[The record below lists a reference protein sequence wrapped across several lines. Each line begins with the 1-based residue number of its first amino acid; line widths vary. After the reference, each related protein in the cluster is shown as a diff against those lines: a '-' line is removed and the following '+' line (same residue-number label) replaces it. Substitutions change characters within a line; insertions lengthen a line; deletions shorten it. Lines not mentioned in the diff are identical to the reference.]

1 MRLHSKNLVMVEVID
16 NFLPLYQFNQ
26 IQSCILDTYFNWYFD
41 NGILGEDI
49 PPGFYQ
55 FTHGFSSNYGNNL
68 TTLNSLV
75 NKADSNLS
83 PLLEFCI
90 NKIGVNRLIR
100 VKANLNPR
108 TVFHRNGGYH
118 LDQINNPSIKVAILY
133 INTNNGCTK
142 IKGYGKVKCVANR
155 LVKFHSSVEHAG
167 ISCTD
172 EKRKVV
178 LNFNYE

>member
-16 NFLPLYQFNQ
+16 NFLPPYQFNQ
-26 IQSCILDTYFNWYFD
+26 IQSCILHQYFD
-41 NGILGEDI
+41 WYYNNGIVTANDNPRGT
-49 PPGFYQ
+49 YQ
-55 FTHGFSSNYGNNL
+55 FVHGFFD
-68 TTLNSLV
+68 NSEVVDSPNFSLIQICV
-75 NKADSNLS
+75 NKLD
-83 PLLEFCI
+83 C
-90 NKIGVNRLIR
+90 NKLYKSKV
-100 VKANLNPR
+100 NLNPR
-108 TVFHRNGGYH
+108 TLFHRNGGYH
-118 LDQINNPSIKVAILY
+118 VDSSFPMKVAILY